1 MARGNNKVKH
11 KVRKDKGKRKSKNKD
26 RRNGKGKGRQMKI
39 SSWVGRSSSP
49 ELCPD
54 PDDLEGRNARANLR

>member
-11 KVRKDKGKRKSKNKD
+11 KVRSNREKRKGKNKD
-26 RRNGKGKGRQMKI
+26 RNGKRKGRQMKI

-54 PDDLEGRNARANLR
+54 PDDLKERNARRNLR